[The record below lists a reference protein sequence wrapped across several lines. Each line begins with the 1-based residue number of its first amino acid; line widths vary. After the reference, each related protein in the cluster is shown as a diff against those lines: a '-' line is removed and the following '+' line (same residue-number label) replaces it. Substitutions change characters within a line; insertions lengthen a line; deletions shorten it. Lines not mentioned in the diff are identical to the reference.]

1 MKKKKPAQGP
11 PPEGDAEI
19 HVNLG
24 GEGGGAEG
32 ASHARRKRAHKPQEH
47 ESLERWL
54 LTYCD
59 LITLLM
65 AVFVIMYASS
75 RVKEGAKGIS
85 VEIQHIQ
92 NVTAKE
98 KRFLPVIPDA
108 EIRKIDRVRIQIE
121 SLRKIKRLGPFIH
134 LTKSSKGVT
143 VSFEGS
149 LLFDSGEATLK
160 EEAKRAIDILVPNF
174 KSVPNQLRVEGHTD
188 DIPIQTEAFPSNWHL
203 STARAISVVE
213 YLVNKHHMSQDRFSA
228 LGYADLKP
236 IVPNTNDRNRARN
249 RRVDVTILY
258 ESGR

>member
-1 MKKKKPAQGP
+1 MEPSKGP
-11 PPEGDAEI
+11 PSGGESDI

-24 GEGGGAEG
+24 EEAVAAAAAPRG
-32 ASHARRKRAHKPQEH
+32 RRRRGHQQH
-47 ESLERWL
+47 EEENLERWL

-65 AVFVIMYASS
+65 AIFVIMYASS
-75 RVKEGAKGIS
+75 RVKEGARGIS

-108 EIRKIDRVRIQIE
+108 EVRKIERLRIQIE

-143 VSFEGS
+143 VSFEGT
-149 LLFDSGEATLK
+149 LLFNSGEATLK

-174 KSVPNQLRVEGHTD
+174 KSVPNNLRVEGHTD
-188 DIPIQTEAFPSNWHL
+188 DVPIHTEAYPSNWHL
-203 STARAISVVE
+203 STARAISIVE
-213 YLVNKHHMSQDRFSA
+213 YLVNKHRMSQDRFSA

-236 IVPNTNDRNRARN
+236 IVPNTSDRNRARN

-258 ESGR
+258 ESGH